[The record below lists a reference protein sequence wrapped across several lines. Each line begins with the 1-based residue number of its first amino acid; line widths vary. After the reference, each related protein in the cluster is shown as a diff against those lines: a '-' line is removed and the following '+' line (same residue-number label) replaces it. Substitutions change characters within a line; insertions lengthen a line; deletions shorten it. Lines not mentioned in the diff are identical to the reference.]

1 MVLLSLQYGC
11 TLQDPPSHCSC
22 SQPITIKHAL
32 TCKTGVF
39 PTVRH
44 NEVRDFTASLLSEV
58 CHGVTI
64 EPYLQPLS
72 GETLSHRSAI
82 IHDSA
87 HLDIAMYGLWR
98 QI

>member
-1 MVLLSLQYGC
+1 MVLLSLQYGW
-11 TLQDPPSHCSC
+11 TLQNPPSHCSC
-22 SQPITIKHAL
+22 SQPITIEHAL

-44 NEVRDFTASLLSEV
+44 NEVRDFKASLLSEV

-64 EPYLQPLS
+64 EPHLQPLS
-72 GETLSHRSAI
+72 GETLSHWSAI
-82 IHDSA
+82 IHDGA